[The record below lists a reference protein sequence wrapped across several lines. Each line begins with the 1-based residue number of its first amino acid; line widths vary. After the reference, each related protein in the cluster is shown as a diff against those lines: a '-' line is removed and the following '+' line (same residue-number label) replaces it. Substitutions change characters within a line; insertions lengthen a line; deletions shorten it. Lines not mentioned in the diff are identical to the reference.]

1 MNDHQH
7 HLKFLFPLRAATR
20 SDDPRTPCFS
30 VFSPISSICPPIF
43 SVQIRKPL
51 KYL

>member
-30 VFSPISSICPPIF
+30 TMSLAPYLQ
-43 SVQIRKPL
+43 SVLLYFLSKFANH
-51 KYL
+51 